1 MMAERSACV
10 SEKEIVL
17 MLSKESNIYEKILR
31 KKSPKIFYN
40 LASTLGA
47 FHWKKILEKKNLSQR
62 RIDST
67 HSRKEKIIFEELTKP
82 H

>member
-10 SEKEIVL
+10 PEKEIEL
-17 MLSKESNIYEKILR
+17 MLSKEATSS
-31 KKSPKIFYN
+31 KKYCERNHQKIFYN
-40 LASTLGA
+40 LALTLKT